1 LQSPDEV
8 SRVAAALDW
17 LGVAAADCRATEL
30 LLAAPDPPRAIVA
43 FHAQQYVEKL
53 LKAVLALRGED
64 PPRTHSLR
72 DLALRVTS
80 EDVPDEILSA
90 AQALDPFAVL
100 GRYPGLAL
108 EPDTERLAGLVAHV
122 RRLEEWTRSCAGS
135 DSDEVIAAWPAGL
148 AAEGEAAG
156 EEDADPADDE

>member
-1 LQSPDEV
+1 LQSPDED

-17 LGVAAADCRATEL
+17 LGIAAADCRATEL

-108 EPDTERLAGLVAHV
+108 EPDVARLAGLMAHV
-122 RRLEEWTRSCAGS
+122 LRLAEWTRSYVGS
-135 DSDEVIAAWPAGL
+135 DSEEVIAAWPAGPT
-148 AAEGEAAG
+148 EGEAASG
-156 EEDADPADDE
+156 EDDDPSDDE